1 MNNGKMEVLEI
12 NLNDFE
18 NLYETLAFSDNYHDF
33 KNSSRWKWNGKC
45 NNNTIDCGHP
55 YYNDSKAVSEL
66 KDNKDYFTSK
76 KYNYSELILTE
87 KENNNKLIKS
97 ETQILKQIF
106 GVTIKSLKTFIK
118 YLTTNLN
125 KDGTLKLIL
134 PNNEIIE
141 YKLLYPENYNDKK
154 YKNKNIVVDM
164 GNIPS
169 VLKQQKKYKNYVPTR
184 FDNCN
189 AYKDKTQLADEF
201 KSYTLKSNSKHLFP
215 ETTYRIVDDKLVY
228 ITFKHSDKT
237 LFCPSTL
244 SKVPV
249 RFAKLENSI
258 ISSNY
263 KPKTATTFFQIDG
276 INNNYT
282 DDNIKTLI
290 RLHFNCKRL
299 GDAGQYIHL
308 TEQFTD
314 TKNKLN
320 PARINSPI
328 FASYDILCVLNSILY
343 GIPLLLCY
351 YNDSTN
357 FYLEKILHQLP
368 EGSTL
373 NTDNKTLSGGGY
385 IKKRQTKQKKQRIY
399 VNKIR
404 THKQIAHNK
413 ITKKN
418 IKHKN
423 NSRTKSIHTG
433 GGNEYINKQYYI
445 YDVIYNKTKLANYLI
460 LYDLAVLCNIVN
472 ISDYALPIIP
482 HFDEDSNK
490 IELFDLYLE
499 PLQNLKDI
507 HEFENLHNIY
517 NFLVEPYE
525 YILSTVDYNDTVSLR
540 LNDDTGTITDEYI
553 IEKIRETAIIFFKII
568 TNKTLIQ
575 HNELNRDILSS
586 IISLIETNE
595 KIEQDIIEKLNISP
609 PSVGAN
615 NIRMEDTPIGTL
627 QSPFRKRGRGASSQL
642 LFNSKSIDNYQ
653 LFLREQKKL
662 VF

>member
-1 MNNGKMEVLEI
+1 MNNGKMDVLEI
-12 NLNDFE
+12 DLRTFN

-33 KNSSRWKWNGKC
+33 KNSGRWQWNGKC
-45 NNNTIDCGHP
+45 NYNTIDCGHP
-55 YYNDSKAVSEL
+55 YYNDYKTAKL
-66 KDNKDYFTSK
+66 KDNKHYLISED
-76 KYNYSELILTE
+76 YNYSELILTHSRDS
-87 KENNNKLIKS
+87 KFIIS
-97 ETQILKQIF
+97 ETQILKKIF
-106 GVTIKSLKTFIK
+106 GNGTIKSLKTFIE

-141 YKLLYPENYNDKK
+141 YKLLYDIDYNDKK

-169 VLKQQKKYKNYVPTR
+169 VLKQGKKYKNYLPTR

-189 AYKDKTQLADEF
+189 AYKDKIRLVDPF
-201 KSYTLKSNSKHLFP
+201 KTYTLKSNSKHLFP
-215 ETTYRIVDDKLVY
+215 ETTYKIVDDKLVY
-228 ITFKHSDKT
+228 VTFTYNNKT
-237 LFCPSTL
+237 VFCPSTL

-249 RFAKLENSI
+249 RFAKLEDSI

-263 KPKTATTFFQIDG
+263 KPKTLTTFFQIDG
-276 INNNYT
+276 INNIYT

-290 RLHFNCKRL
+290 RIHFNCKRL

-314 TKNKLN
+314 TKKDNN
-320 PARINSPI
+320 PARTNSPI

-343 GIPLLLCY
+343 GVPLLLCY

-368 EGSTL
+368 EGSTF
-373 NTDNKTLSGGGY
+373 NTDNKTHSGGGY
-385 IKKRQTKQKKQRIY
+385 IKKRKTKQKTQQIHI
-399 VNKIR
+399 NQIR
-404 THKQIAHNK
+404 TNRKITYNK
-413 ITKKN
+413 LTKKN

-423 NSRTKSIHTG
+423 NSRIKSIHKG
-433 GGNEYINKQYYI
+433 GGNEYIDKQYYI

-460 LYDLAVLCNIVN
+460 LYDLAILCNIVN
-472 ISDYALPIIP
+472 ISEYSLPIIP
-482 HFDEDSNK
+482 HFNDNSDN

-507 HEFENLHNIY
+507 PDANLHYLY
-517 NFLVEPYE
+517 NFLVDPYE
-525 YILSTVDYNDTVSLR
+525 YILSIIDYNDD
-540 LNDDTGTITDEYI
+540 NTIIDEYI
-553 IEKIRETAIIFFKII
+553 IEKIKGTAINFFEII
-568 TNKTLIQ
+568 IGKTLIQ
-575 HNELNRDILSS
+575 HNELNEDILSN

-595 KIEQDIIEKLNISP
+595 KMNEQMKLEIINKLNNPQSN
-609 PSVGAN
+609 VGAT
-615 NIRMEDTPIGTL
+615 NIGIEETPISTL
-627 QSPFRKRGRGASSQL
+627 QSPFRKRGRGIGEGI
-642 LFNSKSIDNYQ
+642 LFNPKSIENYQ

-662 VF
+662 FF